1 MFCPNCGNQIND
13 GATFCSNCG
22 YRKEGSSNKSS
33 GFNLNKIPFVPILCI
48 VAIVVLVMVG
58 YNAFNNR
65 TCRYCNNK
73 VYKMGLCRDHYTEE
87 VVKSNVSDFT
97 SGDKSLS
104 DAAKD
109 VYDKSFTKDEKKQIE
124 DSVNNIK
131 DKIGGLFN

>member
-1 MFCPNCGNQIND
+1 MLNCIEGFSIGD
-13 GATFCSNCG
+13 YKLCAIATAKKPS
-22 YRKEGSSNKSS
+22 
-33 GFNLNKIPFVPILCI
+33 
-48 VAIVVLVMVG
+48 
-58 YNAFNNR
+58 
-65 TCRYCNNK
+65 
-73 VYKMGLCRDHYTEE
+73 TEE

-131 DKIGGLFN
+131 DKIGGFFN